1 MRVICRVKPSNLVRM
16 WRVFCLGLLASAAP
30 AASAQTGCTGDLNT
44 DGTINLLDL
53 MALLSVYGSSCP
65 TPAAP
70 PVVRF
75 SEIHY
80 NPSPAQGNDSD
91 WEFVELHN
99 LETYAVNLSGW
110 RLAQGLSGTFPEG
123 FVIAPHGFAVACIR
137 TDSLATVVPPGIPL
151 FQWPSSASLNN
162 SGEFIALL
170 RPDGS
175 ESDFVPF
182 EDNDG
187 WMTAPDGG
195 GPSLEWMDTGLD
207 NDLASSWA
215 ASFLLGGTP
224 GAPNSMWGLSD
235 PE

>member
-1 MRVICRVKPSNLVRM
+1 M
-16 WRVFCLGLLASAAP
+16 WRVLLFGLLAAAAP
-30 AASAQTGCTGDLNT
+30 AASAQTGCTGDLNA
-44 DGTINLLDL
+44 DGTINLNDL

-65 TPAAP
+65 APAAP

-75 SEIHY
+75 SEINY
-80 NPSPAQGNDSD
+80 NPSATQGNDSD

-99 LETYAVNLSGW
+99 LESYAVNLGGW
-110 RLAQGLSGTFPEG
+110 RLTDGLTGTFPEG
-123 FVIAPHGFAVACIR
+123 FVLAPQGFAVACMR
-137 TDSLATVVPPGIPL
+137 SDSMSTVLPAGIPL

-162 SGEFIALL
+162 SGEIIRLL
-170 RPDGS
+170 RPDGT
-175 ESDFVPF
+175 ESDLVPF

-195 GPSLEWMDTGLD
+195 GPSLEWMDIGLD
-207 NDLASSWA
+207 NDYASSWA
-215 ASFLLGGTP
+215 ASFTFGGTP

>member
-1 MRVICRVKPSNLVRM
+1 M
-16 WRVFCLGLLASAAP
+16 WRVLLFGLLAAAAP
-30 AASAQTGCTGDLNT
+30 AASAQTGCTGDLNA
-44 DGTINLLDL
+44 DGIINLNDL

-65 TPAAP
+65 APAAP

-80 NPSPAQGNDSD
+80 NPSATQGNDSD

-99 LETYAVNLSGW
+99 LESYAVNLGGW
-110 RLAQGLSGTFPEG
+110 RLTDGLTGTFPEG
-123 FVIAPHGFAVACIR
+123 FVLAPQGFAVACMR
-137 TDSLATVVPPGIPL
+137 SDSMSTVLPAGIPL

-162 SGEFIALL
+162 SGEIIRLL
-170 RPDGS
+170 RPDGT
-175 ESDFVPF
+175 ESDLVPF

-195 GPSLEWMDTGLD
+195 GPSLEWMDIGLD
-207 NDLASSWA
+207 NDYASSCA
-215 ASFLLGGTP
+215 ASFTFGGTP

>member
-1 MRVICRVKPSNLVRM
+1 M

>member
-1 MRVICRVKPSNLVRM
+1 M

-207 NDLASSWA
+207 NDLASAWA

>member
-1 MRVICRVKPSNLVRM
+1 M
-16 WRVFCLGLLASAAP
+16 WRVLLFGLLAAAAP
-30 AASAQTGCTGDLNT
+30 AASAQTGCTGDLNA
-44 DGTINLLDL
+44 DGAINLNDL

-65 TPAAP
+65 APAAP

-80 NPSPAQGNDSD
+80 NPSATQGNDSD

-99 LETYAVNLSGW
+99 LESYAVNLGGW
-110 RLAQGLSGTFPEG
+110 RLTDGLTGTFPEG
-123 FVIAPHGFAVACIR
+123 FVLAPQGFAVACMR
-137 TDSLATVVPPGIPL
+137 SDSMSTVLPAGIPL

-162 SGEFIALL
+162 SGEIIRLL
-170 RPDGS
+170 RPDGT

-187 WMTAPDGG
+187 WMSAPDGG
-195 GPSLEWMDTGLD
+195 GPSLEWMDIGLD
-207 NDLASSWA
+207 NDYASSWA
-215 ASFLLGGTP
+215 ASFAFGGTP